1 MNEIIEST
9 AGSTQS
15 GTNFKKF
22 LANRGVVMV
31 KEFRPIGQLKGRF
44 KDTLSFETMLLT
56 ILQGNKKKINYG
68 VRIEHQDSDGDSD
81 GSVFLDFD
89 ELDEL
94 LDAIKFIESTAKEL
108 SLQQRDHT
116 EVSYSS
122 KDEAKVGFYQ
132 TDEEQQAFFGLP
144 HSRGTTFLPLS
155 RLTEIESLIAK
166 SKEHLVL
173 CGAV

>member
-1 MNEIIEST
+1 MNEIIDST

-22 LANRGVVMV
+22 LADRGVVMV
-31 KEFRPIGQLKGRF
+31 KEFRPIGQFKGRF
-44 KDTLSFETMLLT
+44 KDILSFETMLLT
-56 ILQGNKKKINYG
+56 IVQGNKKKINYG
-68 VRIEHQDSDGDSD
+68 VRIERQDGDGDSD

-94 LDAIKFIESTAKEL
+94 LDAIKFIHSTAKEL
-108 SLQQRDHT
+108 SSQQRDHT

-132 TDEEQQAFFGLP
+132 TSEEQQAFFGLP
-144 HSRGTTFLPLS
+144 HSRGTTFLSVSKLI
-155 RLTEIESLIAK
+155 EIESLIAK
-166 SKEHLVL
+166 SKQHLVS